1 MSAGAFVAKNVK
13 NKLASPP
20 KKESNANQIPSAPY
34 AMFFSVVSM
43 SFVVPAYGSPS
54 VSHSIEKN
62 PL

>member
-1 MSAGAFVAKNVK
+1 MSARVFVAKNAK

-20 KKESNANQIPSAPY
+20 KNESNANQKPSAIQE
-34 AMFFSVVSM
+34 MFFSVVSM
-43 SFVVPAYGSPS
+43 SLVVPAYGSPS